1 MIKQIIIA
9 TVKEVMSFMIHIE
22 NLTKYYRKNPAVNNI
37 SFDIGDGEYS
47 MSNFLIK
54 IDGKKYSKAIHC

>member
-1 MIKQIIIA
+1 
-9 TVKEVMSFMIHIE
+9 MSFMIHIE
-22 NLTKYYRKNPAVNNI
+22 NLTKYYGKNPAVNNI

-54 IDGKKYSKAIHC
+54 SDGKKYSKAIHC